1 MEKEKDE
8 GGLVR
13 VVWGAPEK
21 IHVSKKKEEETNK
34 LKERSYPY

>member
-21 IHVSKKKEEETNK
+21 ISKKRRRKQTN
-34 LKERSYPY
+34 